1 MLNVTGQV
9 VGVLLS
15 LGLTSAIFAYY
26 YKDPDPAGHS
36 TAPTGLA
43 TYGIA
48 LLPLSLPLL
57 VFARPIAGLVL
68 GDSSQAYLFQWIV
81 LAAILFNFN
90 GFSLAVFRAQRRPG
104 QYIIITVTTT
114 AMTLGGTVYLVAAL
128 HQDVTG
134 VILARL
140 VAAAAGTVA
149 AMWLTW
155 RAFMGHVRW
164 DTCRRMLRF
173 GLPLVP
179 TALIG
184 MIITMSDRFFL
195 KHYATM
201 AEVGIYGLGWRLAS
215 VVSFLLVQPMDIALP
230 PAIYAAEGQDYAR
243 DFYKH
248 VPTYALF
255 AAAMLW
261 LGIAM
266 LSPEIVRIM
275 ATADYSG
282 AVRIIPLVC
291 LGLALSALQ
300 GPMSQGLS
308 LARRSEFFLLAAG
321 AGAAVSVG
329 GNLMLVPR
337 YGAMGAAVSSVAAWL
352 AVIAARY
359 LASRAI
365 YPLPLEWARFAKIAV
380 AAGTLYALAS
390 FIPAS
395 PLWLALTL
403 KVMLWVTFPFALW
416 AMRLYHPDELSRM
429 ALIVAKARGKTLPE
443 ATDAHP
449 PEP

>member
-1 MLNVTGQV
+1 M
-9 VGVLLS
+9 GVLLS
-15 LGLTSAIFAYY
+15 LGLTTAIFAYY

-36 TAPTGLA
+36 TAPTGLT

-57 VFARPIAGLVL
+57 IFAEPISKLVL
-68 GDSSQAYLFQWIV
+68 GDGSHAYLFQWIV
-81 LAAILFNFN
+81 IASILFNFN
-90 GFSLAVFRAQRRPG
+90 GFSLAIFRAQRRPG
-104 QYIIITVTTT
+104 QYIIITITTT

-155 RAFMGHVRW
+155 RAFVGHVRW

-179 TALIG
+179 TTLIG

-195 KHYATM
+195 KHYATL
-201 AEVGIYGLGWRLAS
+201 ADVGVYGLGWRLAS
-215 VVSFLLVQPMDIALP
+215 IVSFLLVQPMDIALP

-308 LARRSEFFLLAAG
+308 LARRSEFFLLAA
-321 AGAAVSVG
+321 AVGAAVSAG
-329 GNLMLVPR
+329 GNLVLVPR
-337 YGAMGAAVSSVAAWL
+337 YGATGAALSSVAAWI

-359 LASRAI
+359 VTSRAI
-365 YPLPLEWARFAKIAV
+365 YPLPVEWLRFAKIVATAGGLYAV
-380 AAGTLYALAS
+380 AWC
-390 FIPAS
+390 IPSS
-395 PLWLALTL
+395 PLWLALAL
-403 KVMLWVTFPFALW
+403 KVVLWAAFPFALW
-416 AMRLYHPDELSRM
+416 ALRLYHPHELSQM
-429 ALIVAKARGKTLPE
+429 ALIVAKARGRAVSDTS
-443 ATDAHP
+443 DVHP